1 MRICLDHNLHI
12 IFLILASFFF
22 LHNNV
27 LYLLGL
33 IGLYIYIYVCVCVGG
48 GGEGYIGQ
56 CVCVC
61 VCVWGKAI
69 LANFQPNFLNPLV
82 LMCGCLDRH
91 IDTFLIRVS
100 FDMHR

>member
-1 MRICLDHNLHI
+1 MR
-12 IFLILASFFF
+12 
-22 LHNNV
+22 
-27 LYLLGL
+27 
-33 IGLYIYIYVCVCVGG
+33 GG
-48 GGEGYIGQ
+48 GG
-56 CVCVC
+56 
-61 VCVWGKAI
+61 GKAI

>member
-1 MRICLDHNLHI
+1 MCFIYEAELV
-12 IFLILASFFF
+12 F
-22 LHNNV
+22 
-27 LYLLGL
+27 
-33 IGLYIYIYVCVCVGG
+33 YIYVWGG
-48 GGEGYIGQ
+48 GGGG
-56 CVCVC
+56 
-61 VCVWGKAI
+61 AI

>member
-1 MRICLDHNLHI
+1 MRLNW
-12 IFLILASFFF
+12 FF
-22 LHNNV
+22 
-27 LYLLGL
+27 
-33 IGLYIYIYVCVCVGG
+33 IYMCGG
-48 GGEGYIGQ
+48 GGGG
-56 CVCVC
+56 
-61 VCVWGKAI
+61 GAI